1 MSHSI
6 PYTVIGGFLGAGKTT
21 LLNNLLRNNP
31 GLRLAILVNDFG
43 DINIDADLIA
53 AHDGETLNLANGC
66 ICCSLVNGFMSA
78 LAKLQDHAAEIDHII
93 IEASGISDPERVGQV
108 GAMLALSLHGVIVLA
123 DGEQLRT
130 LATNVYL
137 GDLIMRQLRAAD
149 LLVLNKIDLLT
160 STELAEVKTWLQDV
174 VPDVPVIEATYGQV
188 PIDLLLGIHED
199 GLHDEA
205 HETRGDAGVA
215 VGNSHAHHHDD
226 STAEDHASI
235 YASWSFTA
243 SEAITTAA
251 LEAFVDD
258 LPAGILRAKGILYLA
273 DEPSRRHL
281 FQLVGARWSVTPGE
295 PWRDEPPES
304 RLVLIGLPG
313 TIDGQAFGEP
323 FSPFGQSAHPP
334 QFNPEEVE

>member
-1 MSHSI
+1 MTESI

-21 LLNNLLRNNP
+21 LLNHLLRNNP

-108 GAMLALSLHGVIVLA
+108 GAMLALSLDGVIVLA
-123 DGEQLRT
+123 DAEQLRT

-137 GDLIMRQLRAAD
+137 GDLIMRQLQGAD
-149 LLVLNKIDLLT
+149 LLVLNKTDLLT
-160 STELAEVKTWLQDV
+160 SAELAEVKTWLQDV
-174 VPDVPVIEATYGQV
+174 VPDVPVIAAAYGQV
-188 PIDLLLGIHED
+188 PIDLLLGIHDE
-199 GLHDEA
+199 GLHVEA
-205 HETRGDAGVA
+205 LETPGDAGIA
-215 VGNSHAHHHDD
+215 VGSNHAHHHED

-243 SEAITTAA
+243 SEPMTTEA

-258 LPAGILRAKGILYLA
+258 LPAGILRAKGILYLS

-281 FQLVGARWSVTPGE
+281 FHLVGARWSVTPGE
-295 PWRDEPPES
+295 PWRQEPPES
-304 RLVLIGLPG
+304 RMVLIGLPG
-313 TIDGQAFGEP
+313 SIDEQALGDS
-323 FSPFGQSAHPP
+323 FSPFGQSANPSH
-334 QFNPEEVE
+334 FNQKEVE

>member
-1 MSHSI
+1 MTESI
-6 PYTVIGGFLGAGKTT
+6 PYTVLGGFLGAGKTT

-31 GLRLAILVNDFG
+31 GRRLAILVNDFG

-66 ICCSLVNGFMSA
+66 ICCSLVNGFMAA
-78 LAKLQDHAAEIDHII
+78 LAKLQDRTAEIDHII

-108 GAMLALSLHGVIVLA
+108 GAMLALSLDGVIVLA

-137 GDLIMRQLRAAD
+137 GDLIMRQLQGAD

-160 STELAEVKTWLQDV
+160 PAELAEVKIWLQDV

-188 PIDLLLGIHED
+188 PIDLLLGIHDEGIHD
-199 GLHDEA
+199 GALE
-205 HETRGDAGVA
+205 RGDAA
-215 VGNSHAHHHDD
+215 VSNHAHHHDD
-226 STAEDHASI
+226 SAAEDHASI

-243 SEAITTAA
+243 SEPITTAA
-251 LEAFVDD
+251 LKTFADD

-281 FQLVGARWSVTPGE
+281 FHLVGARWSVTPGE
-295 PWRDEPPES
+295 PWREEPPAS

-313 TIDGQAFGEP
+313 SIDEQALGDF
-323 FSPFGQSAHPP
+323 FRPFGRSEHPSH
-334 QFNPEEVE
+334 FNPEEVE